1 MNAGAIRDDNRSI
14 PKAEPARPR
23 LVGGT
28 ELLREPTQA
37 PADAVPLMYPLP
49 QATRAGLDNERT
61 QAHIPLRALASRLSV
76 TRQTGSAV
84 TVTSVCASV
93 SMDCT
98 VLEME
103 DKPYSVDVDSS
114 DDINIEEEE
123 EEHIEETHS
132 EFCVLLF
139 YFIDF

>member
-1 MNAGAIRDDNRSI
+1 
-14 PKAEPARPR
+14 
-23 LVGGT
+23 
-28 ELLREPTQA
+28 
-37 PADAVPLMYPLP
+37 
-49 QATRAGLDNERT
+49 
-61 QAHIPLRALASRLSV
+61 
-76 TRQTGSAV
+76 
-84 TVTSVCASV
+84 
-93 SMDCT
+93 MDCT

-123 EEHIEETHS
+123 DEHIEETHS

>member
-1 MNAGAIRDDNRSI
+1 M
-14 PKAEPARPR
+14 
-23 LVGGT
+23 
-28 ELLREPTQA
+28 
-37 PADAVPLMYPLP
+37 
-49 QATRAGLDNERT
+49 
-61 QAHIPLRALASRLSV
+61 
-76 TRQTGSAV
+76 

-123 EEHIEETHS
+123 DEHIEETHS